1 MEIST
6 ASLAATADLAGV
18 DQSVLSRHR
27 AELPTAVPLHDG
39 QPGRP
44 HLVYSTEDLAEFAL
58 EYTGHLSEAECRLA
72 LAVARATQKRHRRT
86 AGFRAGS
93 IDPATGFVEIVRV
106 YDQPRFEEPQP

>member
-86 AGFRAGS
+86 AGFRTGS
-93 IDPATGFVEIVRV
+93 VDPVTGQVELVRV
-106 YDQPRFEEPQP
+106 FSEPNLEPQP